1 MKFPLRWLRSAVF
14 HLRCWIESHRHGPKL
29 RKLRHK
35 IEKLAPV
42 AEVDKRPVYFFNA
55 STRTW
60 GLSQNAAF
68 SLLASWG
75 LRLDGIPIRYF
86 VCMRGMQ
93 QCMLGTNRKRLGLPP
108 PCKSC
113 MRLSKQMYPGDLLD
127 AIEAPEEGW
136 SSLPDFS
143 EHGTLESLLGVESLG
158 LKIGE
163 LCLPSLRWVLRRHNI
178 PDTAEVRDLF
188 RKYLRSAIHV
198 AETFIRVVER
208 TPPRAVVVFNGITF
222 PEVVVRQIALQRG
235 IPVITHEVG
244 VRPFSV
250 FFTHGEATAYP
261 IEIDPG
267 FQLSPEENNRL
278 EALLSKRFQGDFSMA
293 GIRFW
298 PEMRGLEDTLEAK
311 LEKFEQTVA
320 VFTNVIFDTSQVHA
334 NATFTDMFAWLRQV
348 IHFAVKHPSTLFV
361 IRAHPDELRP
371 GKEAQE
377 TVGDVVSQM
386 KVDGMENVAF
396 IPPLEFVSSYDLIRR
411 AKLVMVY
418 NSSIGLE
425 ATLLNRVVLCGGASR
440 YSRYP
445 TVYLLETPKEYF
457 SLAGNVLVKDDPKPP
472 ASFVDEAKRFYYVQ
486 HFLTSL
492 DYASFLRPHK
502 SFPGYVSFSD
512 FDMQMLHPVH
522 CRENEIVEHGIRHG
536 TQMFY
541 DRRDVDTHAS
551 NEISRERA

>member
-1 MKFPLRWLRSAVF
+1 MFLLVRWARSVIF
-14 HLRCWIESHRHGPKL
+14 LGRCWLESHRHR
-29 RKLRHK
+29 RKLHQLLNG
-35 IEKLAPV
+35 ITTNTLPIPDDANQIL
-42 AEVDKRPVYFFNA
+42 FFNA

-75 LRLDGIPIRYF
+75 LRLSGMPVRYL

-113 MRLSKQMYPGDLLD
+113 IRLSKQMYPGNLLD

-143 EHGTLESLLGVESLG
+143 EYGTLESLLGVESLG

-163 LCLPSLRWVLRRHNI
+163 LCLPSLRWVLRKHNI

-198 AETFIRVVER
+198 AETFIRVIER

-222 PEVVVRQIALQRG
+222 PEAVVRQIALQRG
-235 IPVITHEVG
+235 ILVITHEVG

-261 IEIDPG
+261 IEIDPD
-267 FQLSPEENNRL
+267 FQLSPEENTRL

-334 NATFTDMFAWLRQV
+334 NVTFTDMFAWLRQV
-348 IHFAVKHPSTLFV
+348 IHFAAKHPSTLFV

-386 KVDGMENVAF
+386 NFDGMENVLF
-396 IPPLEFVSSYDLIRR
+396 IPSLEFVSSYDLIRR

-440 YSRYP
+440 YSRYS
-445 TVYLLETPKEYF
+445 TVYFPETPKEYF
-457 SLAGNVLVKDDPKPP
+457 SLAEKFLAKDDPEPP
-472 ASFVDEAKRFYYVQ
+472 VSFIDEAKRFYYVQ

-512 FDMQMLHPVH
+512 FDMQMLHPVQ

-541 DRRDVDTHAS
+541 DRSDVDTHAS